1 MQVPNA
7 DTGKLQVF
15 PTWTNALEKE
25 PAKPNEIKK
34 VLEKI
39 EYKSKQKINKQ
50 IEVRSFMIK
59 RRVTKDYLER
69 Q

>member
-1 MQVPNA
+1 M
-7 DTGKLQVF
+7 
-15 PTWTNALEKE
+15 EKE

-50 IEVRSFMIK
+50 IEVRSFVIK

-69 Q
+69 QQKLKPFGIGTTDDDIR

>member
-1 MQVPNA
+1 
-7 DTGKLQVF
+7 
-15 PTWTNALEKE
+15 LEKE

-50 IEVRSFMIK
+50 IEVRSFVIK

-69 Q
+69 QQKLKPFGIGTTDDDIR